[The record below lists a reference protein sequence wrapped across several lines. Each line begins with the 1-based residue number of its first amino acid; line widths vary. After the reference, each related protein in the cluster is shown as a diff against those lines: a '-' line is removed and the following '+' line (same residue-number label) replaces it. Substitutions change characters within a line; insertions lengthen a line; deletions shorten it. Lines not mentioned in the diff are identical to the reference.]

1 VRSTPLVLL
10 ALAAFGL
17 AACQTHKL
25 TLEEAQAQCTQ
36 KGGLLVVIY
45 TQKISLAGTEP
56 EVASPGDC
64 LSPKNFDPA
73 AAPKPAAPAAP
84 KADAPAA
91 PPAN

>member
-1 VRSTPLVLL
+1 MRSAPLALL
-10 ALAAFGL
+10 ALGAFGL

-25 TLEEAQAQCTQ
+25 TLEEAQAQCDQ

-73 AAPKPAAPAAP
+73 AAPKPDTPAAP
-84 KADAPAA
+84 T

>member
-1 VRSTPLVLL
+1 MRSAPLVLL
-10 ALAAFGL
+10 ALATFGL
-17 AACQTHKL
+17 AGCQTHKM
-25 TLEEAQAQCTQ
+25 TLEEAQAACTQ

-73 AAPKPAAPAAP
+73 AAPKPDPAAAP
-84 KADAPAA
+84 KPAA
-91 PPAN
+91 N

>member
-1 VRSTPLVLL
+1 VRSARLVLL

-73 AAPKPAAPAAP
+73 AAPAAP